1 MAILFVCTVYGYMTF
16 RASWRWLLM
25 IAVAFPLA
33 VLGNMLRLLVIVL
46 TADLMGQNA
55 GNWVH
60 ENWFFSLLPY
70 VPAFA
75 GVLLLRH
82 WLDPNRKVHPKEEAK
97 P

>member
-1 MAILFVCTVYGYMTF
+1 
-16 RASWRWLLM
+16 M
-25 IAVAFPLA
+25 IAVALPLA

-46 TADLMGQNA
+46 TADLMGQGA

-75 GVLLLRH
+75 GVLLLAR
-82 WLDPNRKVHPKEEAK
+82 WLAPNRKIDPRKEAT